1 MAGAGARAPA
11 SEVVVV
17 GAGIAGCTA
26 AYELARRGFGV
37 TVLEKR
43 GIAHAASGRN
53 MGLLLN
59 DVEPGSVAMMRRAL
73 PIYRELE
80 SGPVPFELREA
91 AYLLVAQDEKQLRFT
106 EERVPAIRDSGLRCE
121 PLPETALRNGL
132 PQLRQEVAGAYLLEG
147 CWAVSADAATRAFAE
162 AARSA
167 GAELRTGVR
176 AAQVSIRSGR
186 LEGVLTEQGPF
197 RADAVVVAA
206 GPWLPDLIPGAP
218 VSTGRGWLLRT
229 GLLGFRLPWV
239 VHEMAWP
246 DLEELGRAARS
257 PRLSE
262 VAAGDYELPSAATVS
277 LVGQPVGHALL
288 GTSLAPS
295 LLEPVEAVDMPR
307 RIASRALALLPGL
320 AEVSIT
326 GGWYGLRPMTPDGR
340 PLVGAT
346 GVEGLYVHGGHGS
359 IGMQSA
365 PWTAC
370 ELVDSMTG
378 GAQSEQLSPARF
390 DIDWLAP
397 GRRR

>member
-1 MAGAGARAPA
+1 
-11 SEVVVV
+11 VVI

-37 TVLEKR
+37 TLLEKG

-59 DVEPGSVAMMRRAL
+59 DVEPESVAMMRKAL
-73 PIYRELE
+73 PVYRDLE
-80 SGPVPFELREA
+80 AGPVPFELRET
-91 AYLLVAQDEKQLRFT
+91 AYVLMAQDERQLRFT
-106 EERVPAIRDSGLRCE
+106 EDRVPAMRDAGLRCE
-121 PLPETALRNGL
+121 PLPEKALRSGI

-167 GAELRTGVR
+167 GADLRTGVR
-176 AAQVSIRSGR
+176 AGQLSIRSGR
-186 LEGVLTEQGPF
+186 LQGVLTDQGPV

-206 GPWLPDLIPGAP
+206 GPWLPQLIPGAP
-218 VSTGRGWLLRT
+218 VSTGRGWLLRS
-229 GLLGFRLPWV
+229 GPLGFRLPWV

-246 DLEELGRAARS
+246 DLIELGRAARP

-262 VAAGDYELPSAATVS
+262 VAEGGYDLPSAAAVS
-277 LVGQPVGHALL
+277 LVAQPAGNALL

-307 RIASRALALLPGL
+307 RIAARALALFPGL

-326 GGWYGLRPMTPDGR
+326 GGWYGLRPMTPDGL

-359 IGMQSA
+359 IGMQAA
-365 PWTAC
+365 PWTAR
-370 ELVDSMTG
+370 ELVDAMTG
-378 GAQSEQLSPARF
+378 KAGDEQLSPARF
-390 DIDWLAP
+390 DVDWLATI
-397 GRRR
+397 GSR